1 MKIQLFKNKRGL
13 IHGED
18 PMRISCDR
26 SGILKIG
33 TEEIH
38 ISAGEDAILPLLFH
52 GCSANYA
59 ATFTTDRGEV
69 FELDTVAVRSGRIS
83 PPSPTAVE
91 FMELRLRLEA
101 SEEKCEDLQK
111 QIQELRAIFDT
122 DSLNFLIK

>member
-1 MKIQLFKNKRGL
+1 MKIQLFKNMRGL
-13 IHGED
+13 IHGSD

-26 SGILKIG
+26 DGILKIG

-69 FELDTVAVRSGRIS
+69 FELDTVAVRSGRIF

-111 QIQELRAIFDT
+111 QIQELREIFDT
-122 DSLNFLIK
+122 NSLNFLIK